1 MKRNSFFIFLTALIF
16 IFAFVRMKNG
26 ILIVD
31 EGNHFDQIMRFAGG
45 DFRLNEILMTVPG
58 YHFVIALLVRITG
71 VSKLADVRLIA
82 FVINLFLIP
91 LFYTLVRFMDKG
103 NAGRKTLQFAF
114 LPVIF
119 PFYFLIYTDIFSL
132 IFILCAFYF
141 VLKKNYGGAGLASTA
156 SLFIRQNNVFW
167 LLFFNLLL
175 YILMYGLPLRKTHLI
190 SHARKSIFFIGGV
203 FLLSFLFLWMGG
215 VVGSGYAKNFVHFS
229 WTLFGNIYF
238 FLFISFILFLP
249 RQIAALPR
257 VYTFLAGK
265 KWMVAVLFLF
275 YLFFLATFANDN
287 PFNHT
292 TWFIR
297 NALLEFFTRD
307 IFSKSVFF
315 IFLLYSLLTYIVSP
329 LRFRWGYLIYPFVVL
344 YLLPYW
350 LIETRYYFIPLTL
363 FLILTKSENSRVEDV
378 QTLWNILLSVYI
390 FEGIV
395 TLKFFL

>member
-1 MKRNSFFIFLTALIF
+1 MHRNSFFIFLTALIF
-16 IFAFVRMKNG
+16 IFAFARMKNG
-26 ILIVD
+26 ILLVD
-31 EGNHFDQIMRFAGG
+31 EGNHFNQIIRFAGG
-45 DFRLNEILMTVPG
+45 DFHLNEILMTVPG
-58 YHFVIALLVRITG
+58 YHLVIALLVRITG

-82 FVINLFLIP
+82 FVINLFLII
-91 LFYTLVRFMDKG
+91 
-103 NAGRKTLQFAF
+103 A
-114 LPVIF
+114 
-119 PFYFLIYTDIFSL
+119 
-132 IFILCAFYF
+132 
-141 VLKKNYGGAGLASTA
+141 
-156 SLFIRQNNVFW
+156 
-167 LLFFNLLL
+167 
-175 YILMYGLPLRKTHLI
+175 
-190 SHARKSIFFIGGV
+190 HARKSIFFIWGV
-203 FLLSFLFLWMGG
+203 FLLSFLFLWIGG

-238 FLFISFILFLP
+238 FLFISFVLFLP

-257 VYTFLAGK
+257 IYTFLRGK

-275 YLFFLATFANDN
+275 YLFFLATFAIDN

-315 IFLLYSLLTYIVSP
+315 IFLAYSLLAYIVSP
-329 LRFRWGYLIYPFVVL
+329 FHFRWGYLIYPFIVL

-363 FLILTKSENSRVEDV
+363 FLLLTKSPNSRVEGV
-378 QTLWNILLSVYI
+378 QTFWNILLSVYI